1 MVSSFSNFS
10 FFGSVSVLLLLSCSG
25 VHSRA
30 VDDGQLMVG
39 DYTLVWL
46 ELGLVLEEDYQRTF
60 LSLFSC
66 IVPLVLYNITLFFYK
81 KSLL

>member
-30 VDDGQLMVG
+30 VDDGRLGGGGPYPDVVGPGAYYYYKATQLVTVKDRHDPQYRG
-39 DYTLVWL
+39 V
-46 ELGLVLEEDYQRTF
+46 
-60 LSLFSC
+60 C
-66 IVPLVLYNITLFFYK
+66 
-81 KSLL
+81 